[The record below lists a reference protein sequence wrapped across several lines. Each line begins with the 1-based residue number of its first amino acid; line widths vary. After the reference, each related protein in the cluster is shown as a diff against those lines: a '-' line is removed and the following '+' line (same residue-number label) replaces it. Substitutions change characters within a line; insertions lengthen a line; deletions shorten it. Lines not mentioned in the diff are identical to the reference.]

1 MRSLMVNHRPI
12 LLFKQCILS
21 MCICC
26 RMCMCR
32 YVVCSR
38 QCSVVYLAGCVVVV
52 SGSRLRSYGLL
63 LDSLYKLDPHP
74 TTAHSSPGCLAHTHI
89 FLEY

>member
-1 MRSLMVNHRPI
+1 
-12 LLFKQCILS
+12 
-21 MCICC
+21 
-26 RMCMCR
+26 MCMCR

-74 TTAHSSPGCLAHTHI
+74 TTALAASLILI
-89 FLEY
+89 FFLNTNLQNLFLTT